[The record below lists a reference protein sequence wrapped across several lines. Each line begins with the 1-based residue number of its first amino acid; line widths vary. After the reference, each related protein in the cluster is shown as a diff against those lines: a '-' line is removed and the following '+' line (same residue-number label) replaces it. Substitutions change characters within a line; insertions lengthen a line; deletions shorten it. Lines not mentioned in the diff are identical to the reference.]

1 MSVTSKTSTP
11 TILTHFHTAVGR
23 YGLPSCIRC
32 DKGGE
37 NTQVAMFMLEHPLRG
52 PGRGSMI
59 VGTSV
64 HNQ

>member
-1 MSVTSKTSTP
+1 MAYR
-11 TILTHFHTAVGR
+11 LT
-23 YGLPSCIRC
+23 L
-32 DKGGE
+32 
-37 NTQVAMFMLEHPLRG
+37 FMLQHPLRG